1 MAAAAAHTPRQM
13 RGLWVTLTAVAT
25 LSLNC
30 SLKVSDDVVF
40 RELDGE
46 GVILNLASGIY
57 FGLDETGTRMWRL
70 IDQHGQL
77 REVLSALCDE
87 YEASSETLERDLMVL
102 VSELTEKGLLAPLE
116 ERAG

>member
-1 MAAAAAHTPRQM
+1 VAAQ
-13 RGLWVTLTAVAT
+13 
-25 LSLNC
+25 SLNS

-70 IDQHGQL
+70 IEQHGRL
-77 REVLSALCDE
+77 TAVMAALSDE
-87 YEASSETLERDLMVL
+87 YEAASETLERDLISL
-102 VSELTEKGLLAPLE
+102 VAELTEKGLLVPVDE
-116 ERAG
+116 KTV